1 MFTENLEQFQVT
13 EVTGWDAITQF
24 KWNDEFAVRCFNAS
38 LIGFPPFQELLS
50 QLDSQGKMD
59 SASFQALV
67 TSLAQRNLAAAEK
80 QDLEQYESRVQA
92 WETER
97 RELIRREKEMRA
109 KAEQEK
115 QERLAAISAAQHV

>member
-1 MFTENLEQFQVT
+1 MFTENLEQFQII
-13 EVTGWDAITQF
+13 EVIGLDAFTQF
-24 KWNDEFAVRCFNAS
+24 KWNDEFAVGCFNAS

-50 QLDSQGKMD
+50 QLDSQGKVD

-67 TSLAQRNLAAAEK
+67 TALAQQNLAAAEK
-80 QDLEQYESRVQA
+80 HDLEQYESGVQA
-92 WETER
+92 WEAER

-115 QERLAAISAAQHV
+115 RERLAAISAAQHV